1 MNTTHTA
8 TITGTTAAGTSAG
21 STVGAARQALFE
33 RLMLPQRPAL
43 VRLAYHFVRDPD
55 EVEDLVQE
63 TLLRAF
69 AGIGTFRPP
78 DPAAAAAPEEE
89 AGRAARVWLFA
100 ILRNTYF
107 NAYRRRARRPRTA
120 PSGDAA
126 EEEPAPPEA
135 DPARRAVARAEQ
147 AAALASLDALPES
160 YRAPILL
167 VHVDGLSYEQAARA
181 LALPVGTLR
190 SRIHRGR
197 RRLQRHL
204 APWQPAAAGASAA
217 PGAPAGRPEGS
228 DSDE

>member
-1 MNTTHTA
+1 MNNTLA
-8 TITGTTAAGTSAG
+8 GTTAAEG
-21 STVGAARQALFE
+21 TVGAARRALFE
-33 RLMLPQRPAL
+33 RLMLPQRPVL
-43 VRLAYHFVRDPD
+43 VRLAYHFVRDRD

-78 DPAAAAAPEEE
+78 DPAAAPEGE
-89 AGRAARVWLFA
+89 AARVARAWLCA

-107 NAYRRRARRPRTA
+107 NAYNRRARRPRTA

-126 EEEPAPPEA
+126 EEEPAPPEG

-160 YRAPILL
+160 YRTPILL

-181 LALPVGTLR
+181 LGLPVGTLR
-190 SRIHRGR
+190 SRIHRARGR
-197 RRLQRHL
+197 LRGHL
-204 APWQPAAAGASAA
+204 APWQAATATTAT
-217 PGAPAGRPEGS
+217 GRETEGGKP
-228 DSDE
+228 